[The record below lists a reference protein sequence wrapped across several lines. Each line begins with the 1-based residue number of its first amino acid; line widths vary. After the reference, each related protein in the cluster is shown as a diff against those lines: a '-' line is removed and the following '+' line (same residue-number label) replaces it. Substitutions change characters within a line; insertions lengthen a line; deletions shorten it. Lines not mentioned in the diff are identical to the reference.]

1 MVLPVDWGG
10 QQFYLLNK
18 SMFVQDPVRRAIYF
32 NGLAPV
38 VETPVT
44 ETTMFETL
52 SADVFNAPEDE
63 EKTKTPGGQTI
74 SNSRSKTTGKWF

>member
-1 MVLPVDWGG
+1 ML
-10 QQFYLLNK
+10 
-18 SMFVQDPVRRAIYF
+18 VQDPVRHAIYF
-32 NGLAPV
+32 NELAPV

-44 ETTMFETL
+44 ETTMFETF

-74 SNSRSKTTGKWF
+74 SNSRNKTTGKLFFMRIPVGTSNLTTTTTWT